1 MALPNRLYI
10 GVLVVI
16 TLLILGYL
24 GLKETPQRQLQQKS
38 ESLLSSDQE
47 SKTTKDCDGKPT
59 PSLTEGPYY
68 KTGSPERTNLLDET
82 SVGTTLTVTGYV
94 FDVNCQPIADAWLD
108 FWQADGNGNYDNV
121 GYKLRGHQYT
131 DASGKYTLGTV
142 VPGRY
147 PGRTPHIHAKV
158 QASRTSPIL
167 TSQLFLPQEPQNQ
180 QDAIFNQALVMAVQ
194 DTPKGKSATFNFVI
208 R

>member
-1 MALPNRLYI
+1 MKSYQIFLGIL
-10 GVLVVI
+10 VLVLVA
-16 TLLILGYL
+16 LGYIL
-24 GLKETPQRQLQQKS
+24 FLRSPSQPVQRQEPTRSAQITGQKS
-38 ESLLSSDQE
+38 E
-47 SKTTKDCDGKPT
+47 DCDRKPT
-59 PSLTEGPYY
+59 PALIEGPYY
-68 KTGSPERTNLLDET
+68 KTGSPERLNLREET
-82 SVGTTLTVTGYV
+82 TSGTKLIVTGYV
-94 FDVNCQPIADAWLD
+94 FDVNCQPIADARLD

-131 DASGKYTLGTV
+131 DASGKYTLETV

-167 TSQLFLPQEPQNQ
+167 TAQLFLPQEPQNH